1 MLVRKLLPVPGF
13 FFLAG
18 KLALH
23 PAQAGPRL
31 LKSAAQR
38 GSFRLGL
45 LQTLTQLF
53 QLFMKQRS
61 QFGSRLQ
68 LAL

>member
-13 FFLAG
+13 IFLAG

-23 PAQAGPRL
+23 PAQPGPRF

-68 LAL
+68 LTL